1 MIFGDFLILKKKKKK
16 EAKRKII
23 KGDIIRDNRTHFEQ
37 EKEKIYY
44 EPKKV
49 SNYLNND
56 CIEYER
62 NGDKNRNLS
71 IDEYLSKTELY
82 LRNIIISLQNSDTW
96 ESQLTITINNISSKD
111 SEKDR
116 VMHSSSDNTKFISYN
131 EVNDVIEKLFKSLHS
146 KYKDVLKTSMKGSD
160 FIYCKCHKVNFR
172 RGGSYIDSPD

>member
-1 MIFGDFLILKKKKKK
+1 M
-16 EAKRKII
+16 
-23 KGDIIRDNRTHFEQ
+23 
-37 EKEKIYY
+37 
-44 EPKKV
+44 
-49 SNYLNND
+49 NND

-116 VMHSSSDNTKFISYN
+116 VMHSSSDNLT
-131 EVNDVIEKLFKSLHS
+131 
-146 KYKDVLKTSMKGSD
+146 M
-160 FIYCKCHKVNFR
+160 R
-172 RGGSYIDSPD
+172 